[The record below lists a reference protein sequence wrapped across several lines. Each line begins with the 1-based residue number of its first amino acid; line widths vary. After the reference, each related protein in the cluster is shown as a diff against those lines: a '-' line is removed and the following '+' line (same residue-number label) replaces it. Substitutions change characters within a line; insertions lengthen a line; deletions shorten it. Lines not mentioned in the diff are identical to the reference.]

1 MDKLVQAAV
10 QKTEEENF
18 DLSDSE
24 YFGVWVDDSV
34 EPFLVVPETPMDDVS
49 DPETPIDD
57 VNNPESPMADLY
69 DPMVVPDTPDRGIAM
84 TLSFS
89 RKRKGNGD
97 KVESSKRGKVSND
110 DVFEMLKGYVPSL
123 ERHMM
128 GDSSDS
134 E

>member
-1 MDKLVQAAV
+1 
-10 QKTEEENF
+10 
-18 DLSDSE
+18 
-24 YFGVWVDDSV
+24 
-34 EPFLVVPETPMDDVS
+34 
-49 DPETPIDD
+49 
-57 VNNPESPMADLY
+57 MADLY

-97 KVESSKRGKVSND
+97 KVESSKSKGNGDGKDKVESSKRGKVSND